1 MTSIWTFVKKSEN
14 RAILSW
20 IGGGVVVVAGGL
32 WAVVTFLWPD
42 HSPTTVCAQQGSIS
56 AGRTASGNT
65 ISNTTSGSAAPGG
78 SGGSVACVEG
88 AKK

>member
-1 MTSIWTFVKKSEN
+1 MMAMWTFIKSDKN

-20 IGGGVVVVAGGL
+20 IGGGVVVAASGL

-42 HSPTTVCAQQGSIS
+42 HSPTTVCAQQGSVS
-56 AGRTASGNT
+56 AGRDASGNT
-65 ISNTTSGSAAPGG
+65 VTNTGGAAPG
-78 SGGSVACVEG
+78 SSAGSVACVEG